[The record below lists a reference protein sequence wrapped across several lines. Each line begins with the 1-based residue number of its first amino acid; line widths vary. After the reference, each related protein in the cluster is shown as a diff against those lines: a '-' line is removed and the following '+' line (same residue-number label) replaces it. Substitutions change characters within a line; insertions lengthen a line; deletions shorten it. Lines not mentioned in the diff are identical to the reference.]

1 MALGEIQWLQFKNKK
16 TRERDEREYAEW
28 AFPYGKEHQDK
39 VTALLKEL
47 DPKESSQ
54 VALVC
59 LLTAKEIYERVNQII
74 DMPEHRDYAYKN
86 LAKDFKR
93 YKSIFRNIEKRAL
106 YCALARVELD
116 ITESLDYPPAD
127 DIRKDAENILTEFMK
142 YGK

>member
-28 AFPYGKEHQDK
+28 AFPYGKEQQDK

-47 DPKESSQ
+47 DPKESSK

-59 LLTAKEIYERVNQII
+59 LLTAKELYERVAQII
-74 DMPEHRDYAYKN
+74 DMPQHRDYAYKC

-93 YKSIFRNIEKRAL
+93 YKSIFKNLEKRAI
-106 YCALARVELD
+106 YCTLGRIDLNMTEELN
-116 ITESLDYPPAD
+116 YPTAD
-127 DIRKDAENILTEFMK
+127 EIRKESEAVLAEFSK

>member
-28 AFPYGKEHQDK
+28 AFPYGKEQQEK

-54 VALVC
+54 VAMVC
-59 LLTAKEIYERVNQII
+59 LLTAKEIYERVAQII
-74 DMPEHRDYAYKN
+74 DMPQHRDYAYKN

-93 YKSIFRNIEKRAL
+93 YKSIFKNLEKRAL
-106 YCALARVELD
+106 YCALGRVDLD
-116 ITESLDYPPAD
+116 ITAELNYPTAD
-127 DIRKDAENILTEFMK
+127 EIRKEAALILEEFAK